1 MLKKLLVLVVP
12 AAVLMAQAS
21 PASADASTGTLFG
34 ITGFGQSV
42 LSTIDPASGA
52 VTDIEDLAG
61 PKQGQLVSITGDP
74 IAHRIYAMRSNTVF
88 IPPSTIQVTQELLTI
103 NSVNGAFTTTGL
115 ASPPGEIV
123 FDPSTGTLFGLGF
136 QGVLQLDPDTGKSTL
151 LAPLA
156 SRADT
161 SSLAVVPGANRI
173 YVGRSFFSFE
183 TFDFTHQ
190 VLTIDTLTGATTASP
205 LNPGRLGFLM
215 YDPSA
220 GLLLAADNQNL
231 YSVDPGTG
239 AQIPIVNFNTNP
251 GALFFFA
258 GAVDPSTNTVY
269 VHLNVFDF
277 SNPLDEVVAIND
289 LTATITPSA
298 NLTTPQLE
306 SMYFEPHVTVTPDG
320 TKADVVS
327 GGITKAGVVK
337 TLFSDLSDAQ
347 AAQDRGQCKT
357 AANIYQQF
365 IDDVN
370 AQRGKSIPV
379 ATASR
384 LVSEAEYL
392 QANCP

>member
-74 IAHRIYAMRSNTVF
+74 TAHRIYAMMSNPVF
-88 IPPSTIQVTQELLTI
+88 IPPSTIQVTQEL
-103 NSVNGAFTTTGL
+103 
-115 ASPPGEIV
+115 
-123 FDPSTGTLFGLGF
+123 
-136 QGVLQLDPDTGKSTL
+136 
-151 LAPLA
+151 
-156 SRADT
+156 
-161 SSLAVVPGANRI
+161 
-173 YVGRSFFSFE
+173 
-183 TFDFTHQ
+183 
-190 VLTIDTLTGATTASP
+190 LTIDTLTGATTASP

-269 VHLNVFDF
+269 VHLNVF
-277 SNPLDEVVAIND
+277 
-289 LTATITPSA
+289 
-298 NLTTPQLE
+298 
-306 SMYFEPHVTVTPDG
+306 
-320 TKADVVS
+320 
-327 GGITKAGVVK
+327 
-337 TLFSDLSDAQ
+337 
-347 AAQDRGQCKT
+347 
-357 AANIYQQF
+357 
-365 IDDVN
+365 
-370 AQRGKSIPV
+370 
-379 ATASR
+379 
-384 LVSEAEYL
+384 
-392 QANCP
+392 